1 MGLIDR
7 TTRVTFSG
15 DGDDW
20 VDVRP
25 LSLGELRS
33 FRQASGLVE
42 PGAGEEPLEAQG
54 YEFSRLVLETCIVA
68 WSDDAPVTPENIQKL
83 PYEFT
88 FKLTAAAG
96 IRGDQ
101 DAPLTDGSSS
111 SDS

>member
-7 TTRVTFSG
+7 TTRVTFDG
-15 DGDDW
+15 DGNDW

-25 LSLGELRS
+25 LSLGELRA
-33 FRQASGLVE
+33 FRQAAGAVE
-42 PGAGEEPLEAQG
+42 PGLGEEKLEAQG
-54 YEFSRLVLETCIVA
+54 YEFSKLVLDACVVA
-68 WSDDAPVTPENIQKL
+68 WSDDAPVSPENIQKL

-96 IRGDQ
+96 IRGEQ
-101 DAPLTDGSSS
+101 ESPLADGSSL